1 MSTRHTIIKV
11 FETLLEVEAVSSSP
25 DNAYMEMFSK
35 ELEAISE
42 SFCFRVDTA
51 LKVMRTHKQL
61 HEAMLARD
69 SRRAYGA
76 QPEVQLQPEL
86 EAQLQ
91 PEAELQPEPEIQPQV
106 QLEQWLASQVPEV
119 ELGQEFQAEPE
130 PEAEPATKRRPRSLY
145 LNHHYW
151 PSPLPKV
158 FVQRLRGYPYIKRR
172 ERITHDYALEYLAA
186 RMNCDL
192 EDFLAMKPSRVY
204 ERLFGAFHYGSLGN
218 YPTMQQRAWKVMCKV

>member
-11 FETLLEVEAVSSSP
+11 FETLLEVEAVSSSS
-25 DNAYMEMFSK
+25 DAYMEMFSK

-76 QPEVQLQPEL
+76 QPE
-86 EAQLQ
+86 
-91 PEAELQPEPEIQPQV
+91 AEF
-106 QLEQWLASQVPEV
+106 EQWLASQVPEV

-130 PEAEPATKRRPRSLY
+130 PEAEPEAEPETKRRPRSLY

-172 ERITHDYALEYLAA
+172 ERITHDEALEYLAA